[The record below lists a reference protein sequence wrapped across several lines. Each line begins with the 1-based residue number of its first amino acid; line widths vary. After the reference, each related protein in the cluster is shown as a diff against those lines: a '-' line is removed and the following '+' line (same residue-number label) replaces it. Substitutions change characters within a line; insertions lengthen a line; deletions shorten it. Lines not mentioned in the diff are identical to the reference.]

1 MPELLKVILKIIV
14 CSTLL
19 GLTIK
24 PKAFASIALA
34 TAGSEVAGF
43 LIQVPEQLCYK
54 GIREAK

>member
-1 MPELLKVILKIIV
+1 MPN
-14 CSTLL
+14 T
-19 GLTIK
+19 TIK